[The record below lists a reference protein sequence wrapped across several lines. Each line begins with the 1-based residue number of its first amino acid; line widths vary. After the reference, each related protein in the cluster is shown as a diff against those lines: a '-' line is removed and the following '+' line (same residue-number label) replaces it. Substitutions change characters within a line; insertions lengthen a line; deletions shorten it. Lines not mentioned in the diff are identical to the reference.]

1 MSFRKSLLFVS
12 VVLATAGFTRNLHAE
27 NTVEPQPSV
36 ASPQGQ
42 ADSTSTLATPG
53 IVEEPSESRFRWGI
67 SAAGGPLLGAYSGGA
82 GGIDARFGMQMS
94 PLLGLY
100 AQPILMAG
108 AGVSGSAKGASATG
122 LGLYGLGAMVDT
134 TLANL
139 FYVAGGPELLFGA
152 VGTAAANANG
162 STSASASTGPFFSLA
177 ARTGFAFGS
186 MRPDRRKAFTLGLDL
201 HVVFAGG
208 AAVLPMLGL
217 GYEAF

>member
-12 VVLATAGFTRNLHAE
+12 FVLAMAGFTSNLQAE
-27 NTVEPQPSV
+27 NTAEPQPSA
-36 ASPQGQ
+36 ASPQ
-42 ADSTSTLATPG
+42 ADSSSTLPTPG
-53 IVEEPSESRFRWGI
+53 VENEPSESRFRWGI
-67 SAAGGPLLGAYSGGA
+67 SGAGGPILGAYSGGA

-94 PLLGLY
+94 QLLGVY
-100 AQPILMAG
+100 AQPILLAG
-108 AGVSGSAKGASATG
+108 AGVSADAKGASATG
-122 LGLYGLGAMVDT
+122 LALYGFGAMVDT

-139 FYVAGGPELLFGA
+139 FYVAAGPELLFGG
-152 VGTAAANANG
+152 VGTAAASANG
-162 STSASASTGPFFSLA
+162 GTARASASTGPFFSLA

-186 MRPDRRKAFTLGLDL
+186 ARPDRRKAFTLGLDM